1 MKHRQNRSRILLPEE
16 VFHINETQLIKLT
29 PDTSLITEIRNKSKN
44 DKEIQE
50 VVGTLRRG
58 MTRDN
63 KVPLGLCEEDN
74 GRLLYEGL
82 IWVPNDNDLR
92 LQIL

>member
-16 VFHINETQLIKLT
+16 VFYVNGTQLIKLT

-50 VVGTLRRG
+50 VVGKLRRV
-58 MTRDN
+58 MT
-63 KVPLGLCEEDN
+63 
-74 GRLLYEGL
+74 
-82 IWVPNDNDLR
+82 
-92 LQIL
+92 